1 MKKSVI
7 FGAVVIALGLLIGLG
22 PQFLFKVCEA
32 GCCGNLCNISA
43 QAETGVGLFIIAL
56 GVCLMVYTD
65 PKTQLGL
72 FIGIFLAGIVALAIP
87 HALIGGCGGMTMD
100 CRRVAFPALTI
111 ESTVLLVFS
120 AIMMAVIIMQK
131 QGTESSTLFT
141 D

>member
-7 FGAVVIALGLLIGLG
+7 FGAVVIASGLLIGLG
-22 PQFLFKVCEA
+22 PHFLFKVCEA

-43 QAETGVGLFIIAL
+43 YAETGVGLFIIAL
-56 GVCLMVYTD
+56 GICLIVYPD

-72 FIGIFLAGIVALAIP
+72 LIGVFLAGIVALAIP

-111 ESTVLLVFS
+111 ESVVLLVVS
-120 AIMMAVIIMQK
+120 AVMTAAIVINPQK
-131 QGTESSTLFT
+131 
-141 D
+141 

>member
-7 FGAVVIALGLLIGLG
+7 FGSVVIALGLLIGLG
-22 PQFLFKVCEA
+22 PHFLFKVCVA

-56 GVCLMVYTD
+56 GACLMVYPD
-65 PKTQLGL
+65 SRTQLGL
-72 FIGIFLAGIVALAIP
+72 LIGIISAGIVALAIP

-111 ESTVLLVFS
+111 ESVVLLVVS
-120 AIMMAVIIMQK
+120 AVMVAVIVMKPHQEK
-131 QGTESSTLFT
+131 AGRAG
-141 D
+141 